1 MAPVTVD
8 PFADVAAIDWASLQH
23 AYGAAADV
31 PEMLRD
37 LASADP
43 ARREL
48 GMDVLWGSVHH
59 QGDVYDSTVAVI
71 PLLIRAAR
79 LPEFPERV
87 GVIEVLASIAEN
99 WQPGTYSR
107 DEEHADWAGHAAR
120 AHAIIAAA
128 VESLLPLLHDANA
141 EVRRVVAELLAYFP
155 GERALIF
162 PAVRDAL
169 ARGGAATGLEPPGPG
184 EISALIDAG
193 TGFAARE
200 EATGAAVDEWL
211 ISLWRGSAKP
221 AEQLAV
227 ISRIAGRGRAAF
239 PGDLVQTVSALVDE
253 VYARVPET
261 EPAAEL
267 PDPPPMNPTLV
278 TALRVMNKK
287 VSVDEREPWV
297 GVLLDKIHRGLDT
310 RVAERTALAIHE
322 LRAPEWERRYHGT
335 RAANRVISQYRG
347 DHAELVR
354 RIGEQ
359 LAHPEQRV
367 REIAEQGLRSL
378 GQEAAPALD
387 SLLARIAEGPD
398 AWSDRNGVSDPVY
411 VLARLRDPRVLPIVR
426 WHVGVWRPKMP
437 NPILSLRRKP
447 EVPTRPPSS
456 FGRTLNALGP
466 LAAEFIPLLLDLL
479 KIPGPERGYDDRD
492 LHIATLGALGP
503 QAAPAVPALLF
514 ALDDPTFAESAT
526 KALATIAPDAPEV
539 RAAFSRIVEQEKPGC
554 ITAARTLAT
563 THPSTE
569 LASLL
574 LRHLHDDGRAGLEAA
589 NALHLFSQHQIHL
602 TPEIRLQ
609 ATRAENSWRRLIA
622 AIALHEAEND
632 TETATAALAWA
643 WDANPSIRAEVARYL
658 PRLGEPAQ
666 NEFASRLDAELAE
679 LAELADPKRHG
690 NRQFPNGAST
700 SAVTDDEDLLRLC
713 RLARGSG

>member
-1 MAPVTVD
+1 VAPVTLD
-8 PFADVAAIDWASLQH
+8 PFADVADIDWASLQH
-23 AYGAAADV
+23 AYGAADDV

-71 PLLIRAAR
+71 PLLIRAAL

-99 WQPGTYSR
+99 WQPGMYSR

-128 VESLLPLLHDANA
+128 VESFLPLLHDANA
-141 EVRRVVAELLAYFP
+141 DVRRVVAEMLAYFP

-169 ARGGAATGLEPPGPG
+169 ARSAAATGLEPPGPG

-200 EATGAAVDEWL
+200 EATGAVVDEWL
-211 ISLWRGSAKP
+211 VSLWQGSTDP
-221 AEQLAV
+221 TERLAV
-227 ISRIAGRGRAAF
+227 ISRIAGRGQAAF

-253 VYARVPET
+253 VYARAPET

-267 PDPPPMNPTLV
+267 PDPPPIRTSLVATLR
-278 TALRVMNKK
+278 AKNQK
-287 VSVDEREPWV
+287 VNLGQRAPWV
-297 GVLLDKIHRGLDT
+297 GVLLDDIHRALDT
-310 RVAERTALAIHE
+310 RVAERTALALHE

-367 REIAEQGLRSL
+367 REMAELGLRTL
-378 GQEAAPALD
+378 GEDAAPALD
-387 SLLARIAEGPD
+387 SLLARVAQGPD
-398 AWSDRNGVSDPVY
+398 AWSDHNGVSDSVY

-437 NPILSLRRKP
+437 NPILSLRKKP
-447 EVPTRPPSS
+447 EVPLRPPSS
-456 FGRTLNALGP
+456 LGRTLSALGP

-479 KIPGPERGYDDRD
+479 KIPGPERGYDERNM
-492 LHIATLGALGP
+492 HIATLGALGP
-503 QAAPAVPALLF
+503 QAASAVPALLF
-514 ALDDPTFAESAT
+514 ALDDPTLAESAA
-526 KALATIAPDAPEV
+526 KALATIAPDAPKV
-539 RAAFSRIVEQEKPGC
+539 RAAFSRIVDQEKPGC

-574 LRHLHDDGRAGLEAA
+574 LRHLDDDGRAGLEAA
-589 NALHLFSQHQIHL
+589 NALHLFAQHQIHL

-609 ATRAENSWRRLIA
+609 ATRAENSWSRLIA

-632 TETATAALAWA
+632 VTTATAALTWA

-658 PRLGEPAQ
+658 PKLGEPAQ
-666 NEFASRLDAELAE
+666 TEFTTRLD
-679 LAELADPKRHG
+679 AELADPKRHG
-690 NRQFPNGAST
+690 SRQFPTGAST
-700 SAVTDDEDLLRLC
+700 DTITDDEELLRLC
-713 RLARGSG
+713 RLARGSA